1 MPFNEENLAWFFDE
15 DSNEKNVPQN
25 IPQDSKE
32 QNQNCN
38 PIINRNLNQNSNQSI
53 DSRYFLSNIDLVKLK
68 NNDGGLI
75 HFLASELWTAL
86 GKKKIK
92 LISYKKLNQYYI
104 KADGKNKY
112 CGICSKQKL
121 KIPFKF
127 FCE

>member
-1 MPFNEENLAWFFDE
+1 MPFNEENLAWFFEE
-15 DSNEKNVPQN
+15 DSNEKNVPQNIPQN

-38 PIINRNLNQNSNQSI
+38 PIINRNLNQNSNQNI

-86 GKKKIK
+86 GKRNYTRRILK
-92 LISYKKLNQYYI
+92 LILILKYKKAGREIN
-104 KADGKNKY
+104 
-112 CGICSKQKL
+112 
-121 KIPFKF
+121 
-127 FCE
+127 